1 MRALVWEYVISQ
13 GLRYRDLLLDG
24 YVMTKCL
31 VETLSTLSNVKVIV
45 PVSTDLL
52 NVVELDAE
60 IVPVSRRNT
69 YLSILREMSSSCDLC
84 FLIAPPLELVQAYR
98 VVSCEIAG
106 PNHRLIYA
114 LSRKDLTL
122 RLCEKLS
129 VPVPDYEIVRDL
141 SELETYILKVGTPCV
156 VKPVDEAGCRSVTL
170 VNSID
175 EAKPIV
181 KKILDESTCGVALVT
196 RYIPGVPA
204 SCSFIVSRKGDM
216 LLETANVQIV
226 RRIGSRFEFQGIVT
240 PAPLK
245 IGEVALS
252 TARKLVKELRN
263 GVRGY
268 INIDLVVHKDRAY
281 VLEINPRISMSFI
294 NIAHLHNKE
303 DIARALLGLKINLA
317 KFTNSNKRAVLFRAE
332 RDLHYESCGICKVF
346 RIDVCNYCYLLA
358 LR

>member
-1 MRALVWEYVISQ
+1 MRALIWEYVISQ

-52 NVVELDAE
+52 NVIELDAE

-141 SELETYILKVGTPCV
+141 SELETAMPELGTPCV
-156 VKPVDEAGCRSVTL
+156 VKPVDEAGCHNVTL

-181 KKILDESTCGVALVT
+181 KKILDESTCGVALIT
-196 RYIPGVPA
+196 RYIPGVPT
-204 SCSFIVSRKGDM
+204 SCSFIVSRKGDI
-216 LLETANVQIV
+216 LLEIANVQIV
-226 RRIGSRFEFQGIVT
+226 RRAGSNFEFQGIIT
-240 PAPLK
+240 PAPPK
-245 IGEVALS
+245 IGEIALN
-252 TARKLVKELRN
+252 TARRLIKELRN
-263 GVRGY
+263 DVQGY
-268 INIDLVVHKDRAY
+268 INIDLVVYRDRAY
-281 VLEINPRISMSFI
+281 VLEVNPRISMSFI
-294 NIAHLHNKE
+294 NIVHLYSRE
-303 DIARALLGLKINLA
+303 EIAKTLIELEHDKARTMLYRGPVVLLKVDKIS
-317 KFTNSNKRAVLFRAE
+317 KFRGCMKRISLSLCEGSYILV
-332 RDLHYESCGICKVF
+332 S
-346 RIDVCNYCYLLA
+346 
-358 LR
+358 

>member
-1 MRALVWEYVISQ
+1 MRALIWEYVISQ

-141 SELETYILKVGTPCV
+141 SELETAMPELGTPCV
-156 VKPVDEAGCRSVTL
+156 VKPVDEAGCHNVTL
-170 VNSID
+170 VHSID
-175 EAKPIV
+175 EARPV
-181 KKILDESTCGVALVT
+181 VRKILDESTCGVALIT
-196 RYIPGVPA
+196 KYIPGVPT
-204 SCSFIVSRKGDM
+204 SCSFIVSRKGDI
-216 LLETANVQIV
+216 LLEIANVQIV
-226 RRIGSRFEFQGIVT
+226 RRAGSNFEFQGIIT
-240 PAPLK
+240 PAPPK
-245 IGEVALS
+245 IGEIALN
-252 TARKLVKELRN
+252 TARRLIKELRN
-263 GVRGY
+263 DVRGY
-268 INIDLVVHKDRAY
+268 INIDLVVYRDRAY
-281 VLEINPRISMSFI
+281 VLEVNPRISMSFI
-294 NIAHLHNKE
+294 NIAHLYSREEIAKMLIELGHNK
-303 DIARALLGLKINLA
+303 AKTMLYRGPVVLLKVNKISKPRSYIKSISL
-317 KFTNSNKRAVLFRAE
+317 SLC
-332 RDLHYESCGICKVF
+332 ESSYILVS
-346 RIDVCNYCYLLA
+346 
-358 LR
+358 